1 MVLRIVLFRRA
12 EPIVAAYDGL
22 CRLWCELGMEGGG
35 VKLTPL
41 GGIVVVL
48 GFILALGVAGWIEGL

>member
-1 MVLRIVLFRRA
+1 MERK
-12 EPIVAAYDGL
+12 PI
-22 CRLWCELGMEGGG
+22 
-35 VKLTPL
+35 KLTPL